1 MATAAASKQAIR
13 DYFEKM
19 RAGDPG
25 TADLLTDDVTWW
37 VPPSSPFG
45 GTHEGREAV
54 VALMAQGIHLYDPAT
69 PMQVDVREMVA
80 EADRVCAQLVIRA
93 RTAKG
98 EDYENH
104 YHFAFQLRDG
114 KICAVREYV
123 DTLYAQRKLFD

>member
-37 VPPSSPFG
+37 VPPSSPLG

-54 VALMAQGIHLYDPAT
+54 VAHAMKRALLSFSSMPVSMACRDAT
-69 PMQVDVREMVA
+69 
-80 EADRVCAQLVIRA
+80 IR
-93 RTAKG
+93 R
-98 EDYENH
+98 
-104 YHFAFQLRDG
+104 
-114 KICAVREYV
+114 
-123 DTLYAQRKLFD
+123 